1 MEVSMLLQNENRTK
15 TWILAVC
22 STVVSMTFF
31 GQIFGFFQ
39 PIRNQALPRTSVAM
53 SEIQRS

>member
-1 MEVSMLLQNENRTK
+1 MMIQNENRTK

-39 PIRNQALPRTSVAM
+39 PIRNQALPHISVAL
-53 SEIQRS
+53 SETHRS